1 MDTFKPVGKLLSS
14 VSESIGIRDVQCPK
28 HGAYSS
34 SGERIKIGKGK
45 EIWTPCPGCKADADR
60 EHADEIKRAAAAA
73 KSAELEAML
82 RQTAIPSRFIGRNFD
97 NYQVTCDGQ
106 DRALAMCRE
115 YAENFSRHAARG
127 ASLIFSGGV
136 GTGKSHLAAAI
147 LQDILPGHI
156 GAYLTVSDLFR
167 MVRDTWRPSSAKS
180 ESQVLAEL
188 ADLPLL
194 VIDEVGVQRGNAED
208 HNLLFDIMDRR
219 YRDRRSSILLTNE
232 DKVGLEACVG
242 DRVFDRLRETARW
255 ISFDW
260 PSSRV
265 QARKD
270 FE

>member
-1 MDTFKPVGKLLSS
+1 MGTSKPIGEIVGKLSEDIGSS
-14 VSESIGIRDVQCPK
+14 EKTCAK
-28 HGAYSS
+28 HGAYTSA
-34 SGERIKIGKGK
+34 GTRIKIGKGK
-45 EIWTPCPGCKADADR
+45 EIWTPCPGCRLDADAER
-60 EHADEIKRAAAAA
+60 IAEIARAAAAS

-82 RQTAIPSRFIGRNFD
+82 RQTAIPSRFIGRTFD

-106 DRALAMCRE
+106 ARALAMCRE
-115 YAENFSRHAARG
+115 YAENFERHGARG

-147 LQDILPGHI
+147 LQAIIPGHI
-156 GAYLTVSDLFR
+156 GAYLTVNDLFR
-167 MVRDTWRPSSAKS
+167 MVRDTWRAGSTKS

-188 ADLPLL
+188 AALPLL
-194 VIDEVGVQRGNAED
+194 VIDEVGVQRSNTED

-232 DKVGLEACVG
+232 DKAGLAACVG